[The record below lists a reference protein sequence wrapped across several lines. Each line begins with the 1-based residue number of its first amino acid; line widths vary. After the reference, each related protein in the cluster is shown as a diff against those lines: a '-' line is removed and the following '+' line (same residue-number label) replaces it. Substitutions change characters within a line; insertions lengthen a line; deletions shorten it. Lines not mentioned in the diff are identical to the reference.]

1 MKINDINIFEEPSA
15 VESFKSKLAAV
26 PLISP
31 DVGSIEPIEETGAE
45 KRVRGLANTLQRA
58 GFADGD
64 YRKSYQTA
72 QKLLRIVDP
81 YQQGGIGEFLP
92 GFSYELAQERGDK
105 FGQTLA
111 TLDMIPGAA
120 IGTAPIKA
128 ARMAS
133 KSGIAA
139 LKVQK
144 AQELINQGRA
154 TAGTA
159 TATKKMVQ
167 PTKVAEGKIIDVRKN
182 LNSSFDDP
190 ELSTF
195 KAQTIHDVK
204 KLKSGKISESES
216 NIGTG
221 SALSYDPAVTV
232 KSNGTPIQLKVNQAA
247 RDSIASKTKPKFP
260 MAAVRGIY
268 DDIDIFDPDI
278 TLGFNPMQQNVFIDS
293 QGYGVKA
300 IKNGKA
306 TVVDNDVLVKLNNPE
321 NFKIVEDAAGNQVK
335 LFDDIEYYNIDNL
348 PKTNNPSDVKVLKKN
363 FEGIGPLSKSKALT
377 DEPKDMVFLH
387 NTSASKLALYDN
399 IGGLPSP
406 SMAVTKADTPHGGF
420 GNITLIGKPE
430 KFDPAVDSRNKVYS
444 ADAYTPRGPKPIR
457 LAKPGAAEQLAKDYA
472 SIKTISLDE
481 YEKLEEGTEALRKL
495 EKDNLYYP
503 QNRMEEVDYFF
514 DSGLAKRK
522 YVKEKGIPDS
532 VLNEYDDFVDY
543 KDYGKFNKW
552 AKAEKDKYLSQNSV
566 FQYFDDAEETLKTV
580 DYNLENV
587 VANMISD
594 TQRGGENISFA
605 SDNYMRALTSK
616 IYPNLPSIKADKS
629 RLVPDDSPKL
639 DEAFDSGLD
648 DSIRDVLKSEKFV
661 DPETSADVIKTESVN
676 DILLSVKYEL
686 ETGQKLETAV
696 NRAVRNAVDNSGFKH
711 INEPSLKS
719 KILKAFEDNA
729 NAVVSYFEAKPTRAV
744 GFDEFAGAIVPA
756 NTAQSTID
764 ILEKRGL
771 KVIKETPKLTKADT
785 IKQNFGKELF
795 SIAPIAA
802 VASATAMMEDEG
814 KGIEA
819 L

>member
-1 MKINDINIFEEPSA
+1 MGQSR
-15 VESFKSKLAAV
+15 
-26 PLISP
+26 
-31 DVGSIEPIEETGAE
+31 
-45 KRVRGLANTLQRA
+45 KR
-58 GFADGD
+58 
-64 YRKSYQTA
+64 
-72 QKLLRIVDP
+72 
-81 YQQGGIGEFLP
+81 
-92 GFSYELAQERGDK
+92 
-105 FGQTLA
+105 
-111 TLDMIPGAA
+111 
-120 IGTAPIKA
+120 
-128 ARMAS
+128 
-133 KSGIAA
+133 
-139 LKVQK
+139 
-144 AQELINQGRA
+144 
-154 TAGTA
+154 
-159 TATKKMVQ
+159 
-167 PTKVAEGKIIDVRKN
+167 
-182 LNSSFDDP
+182 
-190 ELSTF
+190 
-195 KAQTIHDVK
+195 
-204 KLKSGKISESES
+204 
-216 NIGTG
+216 
-221 SALSYDPAVTV
+221 
-232 KSNGTPIQLKVNQAA
+232 
-247 RDSIASKTKPKFP
+247 
-260 MAAVRGIY
+260 
-268 DDIDIFDPDI
+268 
-278 TLGFNPMQQNVFIDS
+278 
-293 QGYGVKA
+293 
-300 IKNGKA
+300 
-306 TVVDNDVLVKLNNPE
+306 
-321 NFKIVEDAAGNQVK
+321 
-335 LFDDIEYYNIDNL
+335 
-348 PKTNNPSDVKVLKKN
+348 
-363 FEGIGPLSKSKALT
+363 
-377 DEPKDMVFLH
+377 
-387 NTSASKLALYDN
+387 
-399 IGGLPSP
+399 
-406 SMAVTKADTPHGGF
+406 
-420 GNITLIGKPE
+420 
-430 KFDPAVDSRNKVYS
+430 
-444 ADAYTPRGPKPIR
+444 
-457 LAKPGAAEQLAKDYA
+457 
-472 SIKTISLDE
+472 
-481 YEKLEEGTEALRKL
+481 
-495 EKDNLYYP
+495 
-503 QNRMEEVDYFF
+503 
-514 DSGLAKRK
+514 
-522 YVKEKGIPDS
+522 
-532 VLNEYDDFVDY
+532 
-543 KDYGKFNKW
+543 
-552 AKAEKDKYLSQNSV
+552 YLSQNSV